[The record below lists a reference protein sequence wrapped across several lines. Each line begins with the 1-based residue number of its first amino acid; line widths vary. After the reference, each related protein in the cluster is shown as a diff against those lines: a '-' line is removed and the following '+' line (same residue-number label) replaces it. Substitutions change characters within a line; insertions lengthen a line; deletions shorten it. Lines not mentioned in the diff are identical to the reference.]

1 MVKFNFSVY
10 KYTIYDILHI
20 LYISLF
26 YRKFFWY
33 CPVKMTGYALFNRNK
48 KRMALCHALFFIS
61 KIKFLV
67 RLYRTEGGKS
77 MNLDMQKVY
86 VALEDAAELE
96 NKDIERMENEKLIC
110 DLMAFTN
117 TSQIDFSVYTPEK
130 IMELMQYIVDS
141 SYDLHLISVQS
152 ERIIDTANNMPKVA
166 RKHFACM

>member
-1 MVKFNFSVY
+1 M
-10 KYTIYDILHI
+10 
-20 LYISLF
+20 YISLF

-117 TSQIDFSVYTPEK
+117 TSQREA
-130 IMELMQYIVDS
+130 S
-141 SYDLHLISVQS
+141 SLLNSSPFFVS
-152 ERIIDTANNMPKVA
+152 SA
-166 RKHFACM
+166 R